1 MHLRCANVRSA
12 YMYVLGL
19 QIASISASLGSTL
32 AVALADFGR
41 HANDNTVAAPV
52 CLMDSAQ
59 QYEL

>member
-1 MHLRCANVRSA
+1 
-12 YMYVLGL
+12 MYVLGL